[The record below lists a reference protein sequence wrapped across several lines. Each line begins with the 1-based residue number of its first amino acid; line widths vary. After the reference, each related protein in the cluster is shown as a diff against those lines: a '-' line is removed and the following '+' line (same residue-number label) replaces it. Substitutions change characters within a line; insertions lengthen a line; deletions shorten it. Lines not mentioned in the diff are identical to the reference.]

1 MTENATSTDMNT
13 PATSLTDKERE
24 LIAQMPYEEA
34 RDKLIQAVQAL
45 ETGGLNLDQ
54 SMRQWE
60 IGEALAKRPGSA
72 QRRPC
77 QARPS
82 TSRASRQR
90 SHRRHAVQPRLSC
103 LPARHPAART
113 RVRTGLSSASRHT
126 IVVIRPHWQQFIEG
140 KSHVNVDSCIPSAS

>member
-60 IGEALAKRPGSA
+60 IGEALAKRA
-72 QRRPC
+72 QGLLNDVRAKPSKPPTKPP
-77 QARPS
+77 QARSPTS
-82 TSRASRQR
+82 TELPPGAASRG
-90 SHRRHAVQPRLSC
+90 SHLSPDWTEFC
-103 LPARHPAART
+103 FPAY
-113 RVRTGLSSASRHT
+113 
-126 IVVIRPHWQQFIEG
+126 
-140 KSHVNVDSCIPSAS
+140 DSGD

>member
-1 MTENATSTDMNT
+1 MTENATSTDKNT

-24 LIAQMPYEEA
+24 LIAQMPYEE
-34 RDKLIQAVQAL
+34 
-45 ETGGLNLDQ
+45 
-54 SMRQWE
+54 
-60 IGEALAKRPGSA
+60 
-72 QRRPC
+72 
-77 QARPS
+77 ARPS

>member
-60 IGEALAKRPGSA
+60 IGEALAKRA
-72 QRRPC
+72 QGLLNDVRAKLD
-77 QARPS
+77 QA
-82 TSRASRQR
+82 RASRQR

-113 RVRTGLSSASRHT
+113 
-126 IVVIRPHWQQFIEG
+126 
-140 KSHVNVDSCIPSAS
+140 